1 MRMPTLRPF
10 GECCM
15 SGEAIDTRK
24 LGEASEYIPNY
35 AFTAIA
41 FNLDWSEPNRG
52 LAVRVLRA
60 LRGVVGWTFNNLT
73 AQPKFA
79 TANKSNVTYARRAP
93 FEMIE
98 GEMTPRDLRPA

>member
-1 MRMPTLRPF
+1 
-10 GECCM
+10 
-15 SGEAIDTRK
+15 
-24 LGEASEYIPNY
+24 
-35 AFTAIA
+35 
-41 FNLDWSEPNRG
+41 
-52 LAVRVLRA
+52 
-60 LRGVVGWTFNNLT
+60 VVGWTFNNLT